1 MTPKAQSVTA
11 AGDLD
16 AFSAPRAWRADVFPD
31 GHTRLVVSVPQAEL
45 RETHRALVRARSGR
59 LGIRY
64 VQLTDRALGQ
74 LPAPVGR
81 VAMELDSARV
91 VAALEARPE
100 LIWGDGRHQIW
111 LRGAMGE
118 TVIVDEMGLLHC
130 APDDP
135 SFRDALAALDI
146 PEGRPTMMDQR
157 DYVKVT
163 FLAEADEQET
173 SLWEELKLLKWK

>member
-1 MTPKAQSVTA
+1 
-11 AGDLD
+11 
-16 AFSAPRAWRADVFPD
+16 
-31 GHTRLVVSVPQAEL
+31 
-45 RETHRALVRARSGR
+45 
-59 LGIRY
+59 
-64 VQLTDRALGQ
+64 
-74 LPAPVGR
+74 
-81 VAMELDSARV
+81 MELDSARV